1 MVVETKEDLED
12 REKGVDQNV
21 SQLTLV
27 ALRGLRH
34 LENGKF
40 RTQENMGH

>member
-12 REKGVDQNV
+12 REKRVDQNV

-27 ALRGLRH
+27 ALRKLRR
-34 LENGKF
+34 LEIFVRRK
-40 RTQENMGH
+40 T